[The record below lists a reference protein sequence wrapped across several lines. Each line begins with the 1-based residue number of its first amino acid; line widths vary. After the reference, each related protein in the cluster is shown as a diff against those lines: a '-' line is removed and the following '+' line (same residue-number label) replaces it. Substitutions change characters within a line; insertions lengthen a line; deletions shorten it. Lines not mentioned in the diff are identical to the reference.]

1 MTMPTLL
8 LQALVPD
15 AFAPYGTIVGA
26 GERIGRPV
34 NDGTAQRI
42 DLPDPDVVDHG
53 GRPALAVFRAR
64 AVRLPFVVRAL
75 ERHRRG
81 SQTFVALG
89 ATPFAVV
96 VALGDA
102 RPDLST
108 LRAFRVDARAGI
120 TFARGT
126 WHHPLLAL
134 ADGDFVV
141 LERRGATP
149 DCEVAAVAETLL
161 VDAPGASTKRTQAPD
176 ASA

>member
-1 MTMPTLL
+1 SPTRRPRVPATRPRAHRRARPRGLAVPGGLQRSARTVSREPAFRCDSAMTMPTLL

-81 SQTFVALG
+81 SQTFVA
-89 ATPFAVV
+89 
-96 VALGDA
+96 
-102 RPDLST
+102 
-108 LRAFRVDARAGI
+108 
-120 TFARGT
+120 
-126 WHHPLLAL
+126 
-134 ADGDFVV
+134 
-141 LERRGATP
+141 
-149 DCEVAAVAETLL
+149 
-161 VDAPGASTKRTQAPD
+161 
-176 ASA
+176 